1 MKTYYDKQ
9 QGMCINGNFWQVH
22 PETGKPWD
30 TDSVADFMD
39 KAKAQADNDHGV
51 AQLKQQVIARVKQ
64 LAYQQLEGQQW
75 RVERAKERELQATLS
90 GNDAEATQQRDNL
103 KSILAQREALRV
115 KSDELEAEVQ
125 RLTTKAELLAYVIEF

>member
-1 MKTYYDKQ
+1 MKTYYDEQ
-9 QGMCINGNFWQVH
+9 QGMRINGNFWQVH

-30 TDSVADFMD
+30 TDSIAAFMD
-39 KAKAQADNDHGV
+39 KVQAQTDTIDGV
-51 AQLKQQVIARVKQ
+51 DSLRQQVIVRIKQ
-64 LAYQQLEGQQW
+64 LAYKQLQGQQW

-103 KSILAQREALRV
+103 KIILAQREALRV